1 MFYIIFHIFQLL
13 FKLHNLF
20 IFSIQTLDKF
30 LLNFE
35 TALKLYARKT
45 PLVNMNIPDY
55 LQFLEPIQ
63 EQLNKI
69 YSITSL
75 ALTVLI
81 CLWLF
86 NFIVGLIQRTYSVGK
101 AIGSFYR
108 NYFHKYFRKAIVGV
122 LNTFKKTT
130 NTNAI

>member
-1 MFYIIFHIFQLL
+1 
-13 FKLHNLF
+13 
-20 IFSIQTLDKF
+20 
-30 LLNFE
+30 
-35 TALKLYARKT
+35 
-45 PLVNMNIPDY
+45 MNIADY

-63 EQLNKI
+63 EQLNKV
-69 YSITSL
+69 YSIASL

-108 NYFHKYFRKAIVGV
+108 NYFHKYLRKAIIA
-122 LNTFKKTT
+122 LLTTFKKP
-130 NTNAI
+130 NNAV

>member
-1 MFYIIFHIFQLL
+1 
-13 FKLHNLF
+13 
-20 IFSIQTLDKF
+20 
-30 LLNFE
+30 
-35 TALKLYARKT
+35 
-45 PLVNMNIPDY
+45 MNISDY

-63 EQLNKI
+63 DQLNKV
-69 YSITSL
+69 YSIASL

-108 NYFHKYFRKAIVGV
+108 NFFHKFLRKAIISI
-122 LNTFKKTT
+122 LSTFKKPSS
-130 NTNAI
+130 AI

>member
-1 MFYIIFHIFQLL
+1 
-13 FKLHNLF
+13 
-20 IFSIQTLDKF
+20 
-30 LLNFE
+30 
-35 TALKLYARKT
+35 
-45 PLVNMNIPDY
+45 MNISDY

-63 EQLNKI
+63 EQLDKF
-69 YSITSL
+69 YSIASL

-108 NYFHKYFRKAIVGV
+108 NYFHKYLRKVIISI
-122 LNTFKKTT
+122 LNTFKKPS
-130 NTNAI
+130 NAI